1 MKLFH
6 SHSPI
11 FTIQNFEKVLL
22 ILFLL
27 LLPFQLRHTFFSLSI
42 YRGNYSDFW
51 AVSIYASDLAF
62 VCLMIVS
69 YKTIKKNTAALSSI
83 LVIIA
88 LTVLLFYVGHFP
100 ALILNTDTKEKLIRG
115 IFTIIKWLELF
126 LVFLYFSFTLNKHK
140 YLILGTITVS
150 GTIQAIIGILQFIFQ
165 KSIGLHVVGEPIIG
179 NYIGIA
185 KIIVDNH
192 AFIRPYGLT
201 THPNQLSAILIV
213 SYGTLL
219 AIWEQFVERYRYWG
233 YTCLFIL
240 IFSILLTFSRAALL
254 TFIVFNLI
262 VLLTFKLKAY
272 FSQKNSF
279 ADLFHVV
286 SIFFVVSCVILS
298 PFLLSR
304 ATITDSATISRL
316 NYDFIGIKQ
325 FIIHPI
331 VGVGPGQSIFN
342 VQSYFTKENRRF
354 TQNTDVPVWNIQP
367 AHNFFII
374 VACET
379 GLIGLVLII
388 WLFIYLLIQLYKQ
401 IKVSIGENGYI
412 SVIFFALFIAIS
424 ILMQFDHYFYTLQ
437 QTQLLLWVVIG
448 CIWNII
454 KEPTTGL

>member
-1 MKLFH
+1 MKHFH
-6 SHSPI
+6 IHSLI
-11 FTIQNFEKVLL
+11 FTIENLEKTFLV
-22 ILFLL
+22 LFLI

-51 AVSIYASDLAF
+51 ALSIYASDLAF
-62 VCLMIVS
+62 ACLMIVS
-69 YKTIKKNTAALSSI
+69 YKTMRNSKTATGSI
-83 LVIIA
+83 LLIIA
-88 LTVLLFYVGHFP
+88 LLIALLYIGHYP
-100 ALILNTDTKEKLIRG
+100 TIISNSDSKEKVMRF
-115 IFTIIKWLELF
+115 IFTITKWLELF
-126 LVFLYFSFTLNKHK
+126 LVFRYFSFTLNKYK
-140 YLILGTITVS
+140 YLILQTITIS

-219 AIWEQFVERYRYWG
+219 AMWEQFVKRYIYWG

-262 VLLTFKLKAY
+262 VLITFKIKAY

-325 FIIHPI
+325 FITHPI
-331 VGVGPGQSIFN
+331 IGVGPGQSIFN
-342 VQSYFTKENRRF
+342 VQSYFTKENMGF

-367 AHNFFII
+367 AHNFFIL

-379 GLIGLVLII
+379 GLIGLILII
-388 WLFIYLLIQLYKQ
+388 WLFIYLLIKLYNQ

-412 SVIFFALFIAIS
+412 SVIFFALFIAIL

-454 KEPTTGL
+454 KEPATGL